1 MRNHIS
7 LTRHRL
13 LVIEA
18 IVILTAAR
26 LALLTLPFAWIART
40 AGNVDRAQA
49 QDRPRGATT
58 DPVSVAVRGALRA
71 AVRRLPWRTTC
82 LVRAIAGR
90 VMLAWR
96 GRPSTIV
103 FGVAAADESTVSAHA
118 WLVTADGC
126 VCGGREAERF
136 RPLAA
141 IRS

>member
-1 MRNHIS
+1 MRNDTS

-18 IVILTAAR
+18 MVILTAAR
-26 LALLTLPFAWIART
+26 LALLVLPFAWIARA
-40 AGNVDRAQA
+40 AGTVDRAQA

-58 DPVSVAVRGALRA
+58 DPVSMGVRGALRA
-71 AVRRLPWRTTC
+71 GVRRLPWHTTC
-82 LVRAIAGR
+82 LVRAMAGR
-90 VMLAWR
+90 MMLAWR
-96 GRPSTIV
+96 GRPSTLVI
-103 FGVAAADESTVSAHA
+103 GVAAAEGQTLSAHA